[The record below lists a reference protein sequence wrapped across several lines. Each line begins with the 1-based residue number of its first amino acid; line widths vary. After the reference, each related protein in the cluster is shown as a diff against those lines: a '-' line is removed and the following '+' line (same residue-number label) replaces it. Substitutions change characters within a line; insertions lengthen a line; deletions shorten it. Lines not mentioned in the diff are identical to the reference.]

1 MFKKDKLPMTGSKVI
16 GFVGA
21 RGGCGTTT
29 IALNTAVALAKSGKY
44 VLYID
49 GNINDPSAFLYFDLD
64 AEKIDTEL
72 IKSLR
77 QEVVLNDLILPT
89 GNKRI
94 KLISESPLVG
104 YSMLGD
110 PNHNGTL
117 KMIEKASEN
126 FDVVIIDCPS
136 HYSEEMTIAAIEKSH
151 EIIMVTDADTTS
163 LLRMSKMRDF
173 IKNLCGVQKANSVIV
188 NKATTRT
195 YSRDTLS
202 NLGFNLLF
210 TQYYSQSTY
219 ELGNKQKIFCN
230 SDVKKGDD
238 QLQEFRANINSL
250 LTYICN
256 K

>member
-1 MFKKDKLPMTGSKVI
+1 MFKREKLNLTGSKI
-16 GFVGA
+16 ISFIGA

-29 IALNTAVALAKSGKY
+29 VALNTAVAFAKSGKY

-49 GNINDPSAFLYFDLD
+49 GNINDPCAFLYFDVD

-77 QEVVLNDLILPT
+77 QEVVLSNLIIPT
-89 GNKRI
+89 SNKRI

-110 PNHNGTL
+110 PNHHGTL
-117 KMIEKASEN
+117 KMLDNASDN
-126 FDVVIIDCPS
+126 FDIVIIDCPS
-136 HYSEEMTIAAIEKSH
+136 HYSEEMTIAAIEKSS
-151 EIIMVTDADTTS
+151 EMIMVTDADNTS
-163 LLRMSKMRDF
+163 LMRMSKMKDF
-173 IKNLCGVQKANSVIV
+173 VKNLCGIDKLSSVIV

-195 YSRDTLS
+195 YSRDILS
-202 NLGFNLLF
+202 NIGMNLLF
-210 TQYYSQSTY
+210 TQYYSHSAY
-219 ELGNKQKIFCN
+219 EIGNKQKIFCD
-230 SDVKKGDD
+230 SEFRKGDD

-250 LTYICN
+250 VGYICN